1 MMCGAGGRLE
11 PLAPHAEAVAEHA
24 DAAGIAEPTAS
35 LMGELSTLLQA
46 KALDARSE
54 LLNRSALALAE
65 ASYRNDHPK
74 VAIRLN
80 NLA

>member
-1 MMCGAGGRLE
+1 
-11 PLAPHAEAVAEHA
+11 
-24 DAAGIAEPTAS
+24 
-35 LMGELSTLLQA
+35 MGELSTLLQA
-46 KALDARSE
+46 KALYARSE